1 MRLARH
7 RQLDALIGEYM
18 LGSLRGGA
26 RRRFE
31 RALREEPAVAL
42 RLRTLQQEFTPNY
55 SERIAQTPPASGWQR
70 LERELNLA
78 QYRTPWYSR
87 VSFLRVWAVGVT
99 AALLLSLSLFTLRTT
114 TEPTLTPIAQLA
126 MKGAP
131 PSVTAALS
139 ADRRTLQLRAV
150 RPIVAGPLQSYELWV
165 IPEGGAPISL
175 AVLGQLDGTLR
186 VPEGHVERL
195 RKGALLAISVE
206 PAGGFSYRCAHRP
219 GDSFGRDFIT
229 KLGSAPCAR
238 VSNHCR
244 YRSRRRCDGSACSP
258 TRALNAIASS
268 DSYELTTVVTAP
280 ASGGSSISTR
290 HAAPSATPP
299 TDGRWWCSFTAA
311 RGTTVIARSIASLV
325 KRWRRAAS

>member
-31 RALREEPAVAL
+31 RAVREEPAVAL
-42 RLRTLQQEFTPNY
+42 RLRTLQREFAPRY
-55 SERIAQTPPASGWQR
+55 SESIAETLPAGGWQR
-70 LERELNLA
+70 LERELNLS
-78 QYRTPWYSR
+78 QYRAPWYSR
-87 VSFLRVWAVGVT
+87 VSFLRVWALGVS
-99 AALLLSLSLFTLRTT
+99 AALVLGIALIALRAP
-114 TEPTLTPIAQLA
+114 TETTLTPIAQLA

-150 RPIVAGPLQSYELWV
+150 RPVVAGPLQSYELWV
-165 IPEGGAPISL
+165 IPEGGTPISL

-206 PAGGFSYRCAHRP
+206 PAGG
-219 GDSFGRDFIT
+219 
-229 KLGSAPCAR
+229 
-238 VSNHCR
+238 
-244 YRSRRRCDGSACSP
+244 SP
-258 TRALNAIASS
+258 TGAPTGPVILSGAIS
-268 DSYELTTVVTAP
+268 
-280 ASGGSSISTR
+280 
-290 HAAPSATPP
+290 
-299 TDGRWWCSFTAA
+299 
-311 RGTTVIARSIASLV
+311 
-325 KRWRRAAS
+325 

>member
-18 LGSLRGGA
+18 LGTLRGSA

-55 SERIAQTPPASGWQR
+55 SEAIAETPRGGGWQR
-70 LERELNLA
+70 LERELNLS
-78 QYRTPWYSR
+78 QYRARWYSR
-87 VSFLRVWAVGVT
+87 VSFLRGWAVGVT
-99 AALLLSLSLFTLRTT
+99 AALVLGLTLLALRAT
-114 TEPTLTPIAQLA
+114 TETTLAPIAQLA

-131 PSVTAALS
+131 PSVTAAVS
-139 ADRRTLQLRAV
+139 ADRRVLELRAA

-195 RKGALLAISVE
+195 RKGALLAITVE
-206 PAGGFSYRCAHRP
+206 PAGG
-219 GDSFGRDFIT
+219 
-229 KLGSAPCAR
+229 
-238 VSNHCR
+238 
-244 YRSRRRCDGSACSP
+244 SP
-258 TRALNAIASS
+258 TG
-268 DSYELTTVVTAP
+268 AP
-280 ASGGSSISTR
+280 TGPVILAGVIS
-290 HAAPSATPP
+290 
-299 TDGRWWCSFTAA
+299 
-311 RGTTVIARSIASLV
+311 
-325 KRWRRAAS
+325 